1 MIAAV
6 LGDVKMPP
14 PRPSGKARNS
24 KTQLS
29 NVERH
34 LLDGFTPEAAAVIYA
49 PPLGSKCWLTQ
60 LDGR

>member
-34 LLDGFTPEAAAVIYA
+34 LLDGFTPEAAA
-49 PPLGSKCWLTQ
+49 GSTRRRW
-60 LDGR
+60 DPNAG